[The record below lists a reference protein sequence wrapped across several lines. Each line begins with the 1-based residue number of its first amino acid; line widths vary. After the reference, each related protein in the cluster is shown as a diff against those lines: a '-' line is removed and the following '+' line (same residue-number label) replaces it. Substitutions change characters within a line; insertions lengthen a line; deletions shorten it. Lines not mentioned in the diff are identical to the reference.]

1 MEFFRLARRSDDAF
15 FPPSF
20 SSLFSLYFFPLSL
33 LPPPPHSSQN
43 MSLSSSPQENTALL
57 PHTNEEKKI
66 SSKDRIAGWSVTA
79 GVLIFAGLVA
89 SVLVRIPLSV
99 FSYHPL
105 FMTIFTVAATEGR
118 YICACVYLE
127 LILAYI
133 GIKASPGCNRQ
144 KLRNK
149 RNKD

>member
-1 MEFFRLARRSDDAF
+1 MTPFFLHLFHLCSLSIF
-15 FPPSF
+15 FSF
-20 SSLFSLYFFPLSL
+20 VLTTS
-33 LPPPPHSSQN
+33 PPHSSQN